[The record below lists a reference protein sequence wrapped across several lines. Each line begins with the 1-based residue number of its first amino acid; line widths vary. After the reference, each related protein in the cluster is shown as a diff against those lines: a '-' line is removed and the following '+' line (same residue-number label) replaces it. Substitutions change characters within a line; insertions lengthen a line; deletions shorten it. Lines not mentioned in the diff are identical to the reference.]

1 MASVRYIILAA
12 CQNAGLYAQ
21 AGWESEA
28 AAWIEKQGDRPCAY
42 VYYRQG
48 VGVAG
53 FDNVSVA
60 FGGSNPSA
68 ALRRVRDSL
77 ERSLEFRSER
87 QTEIG
92 GFPVLAVTAR
102 AKKRV
107 YGFGGVVRPIPP
119 VPPTP
124 TVDYMYFEAVEAN
137 STVAMTSTLTTAP
150 NLEYST
156 DGETWQEW
164 QHTTADSVH
173 TFDTI
178 TLTAIGDRVYLRGDN
193 PNGLGTLPEGT
204 EMPLFSHFD
213 MTGKIAAGGNIMS
226 LLDKNVE
233 MTEVPTLGLVMLFG
247 DTTGEN
253 HNTSLTTPAGMPS
266 VTNIGN
272 YGCNYMYYGC
282 TSLTSAAAMP
292 AVTSISYG
300 GCNSM
305 YAGCT
310 SLTSSAAMPVLTNIG
325 NYGCNHMYYGCTSLT
340 SSAAMPLLTRIDED
354 GCDSMY
360 DGCTSLTA
368 AAAMPVLTLI
378 NKEGCSHMYYGCT
391 SLTAAAAMPAVT
403 SIGFGGCNSM
413 YAGCTS
419 LTSTAAM
426 PVLTLINVEGCSG
439 MYAGCTSLTAAAAMP
454 SLTTIGDN
462 GCESMYSGCTFNM
475 SNDGTALNFDFPT
488 PPITA
493 GETTYPTA
501 YDVAQ
506 WMGNTNGFTE
516 P

>member
-1 MASVRYIILAA
+1 MASVRYIILSA

-28 AAWIEKQGDRPCAY
+28 AAWLEKQGSNPCAY
-42 VYYRQG
+42 VYYRKG

-87 QTEIG
+87 QTEVG
-92 GFPVLAVTAR
+92 GYPALVMTAR

-124 TVDYMYFEAVEAN
+124 TVNYMYFEAQEAN

-193 PNGLGTLPEGT
+193 PNGLGTLPEGA
-204 EMPLFSHFD
+204 EEPQFSHFV
-213 MTGKIAAGGNIMS
+213 MSGKIAASGNIMS
-226 LLDKNVE
+226 LLDKDAE
-233 MTEVPTLGLVMLFG
+233 MTEIPAFGFMMLFG
-247 DTTGEN
+247 DITGKN
-253 HNTSLTTPAGMPS
+253 PNTSLTSAAAMPTVTSIGDYGCAFIYAGCTSLTSAAAMPT
-266 VTNIGN
+266 VTSIGD
-272 YGCNYMYYGC
+272 YGCNGMYVNDTSLTAAAAMPALIDIGNEGCYTMYGGC

-292 AVTSISYG
+292 AVTNIGTYG
-300 GCNSM
+300 CSAM
-305 YAGCT
+305 YQGCT
-310 SLTSSAAMPVLTNIG
+310 SLTTAAAMPAVTNIG
-325 NYGCNHMYYGCTSLT
+325 DNGCGGMYQGCTSLT
-340 SSAAMPLLTRIDED
+340 TAAAMPAVTNIGTY
-354 GCDSMY
+354 GCRAMY
-360 DGCTSLTA
+360 QDCTSLT
-368 AAAMPVLTLI
+368 T
-378 NKEGCSHMYYGCT
+378 
-391 SLTAAAAMPAVT
+391 AAAMPAVT
-403 SIGFGGCNSM
+403 SIG
-413 YAGCTS
+413 
-419 LTSTAAM
+419 
-426 PVLTLINVEGCSG
+426 
-439 MYAGCTSLTAAAAMP
+439 
-454 SLTTIGDN
+454 DN
-462 GCESMYSGCTFNM
+462 GCSDMYSGCTFTM
-475 SNDGTALNFDFPT
+475 SDDGTTLNFDFPT

-493 GETTYPTA
+493 GETTYATA
-501 YDVAQ
+501 YDVAE
-506 WMGNTNGFTE
+506 WMGNTNGFTN

>member
-1 MASVRYIILAA
+1 MASVRYIILSA
-12 CQNAGLYAQ
+12 CQSAGLYTQ

-28 AAWIEKQGDRPCAY
+28 AAWLEKQGTNTCAY

-92 GFPVLAVTAR
+92 GFPALVMTAR

-107 YGFGGVVRPIPP
+107 YGFGGVARP

-124 TVDYMYFEAVEAN
+124 TVDYMYFEAQEAN
-137 STVAMTSTLTTAP
+137 STVALMSMLETAP

-156 DGETWQEW
+156 DGVTWQEW

-173 TFDTI
+173 IFDTI

-193 PNGLGTLPEGT
+193 PNGLGTPPEGAG
-204 EMPLFSHFD
+204 MPLYSHFV
-213 MTGKIAAGGNIMS
+213 MAGKIAAGGNIMS
-226 LLDKNVE
+226 LLDKNAE
-233 MTEVPTLGLVMLFG
+233 MTEIPAFGLMTLFG
-247 DTTGEN
+247 DPTGDN
-253 HNTSLTTPAGMPS
+253 PNTSLTT
-266 VTNIGN
+266 V
-272 YGCNYMYYGC
+272 
-282 TSLTSAAAMP
+282 AAMP
-292 AVTSISYG
+292 AVT
-300 GCNSM
+300 
-305 YAGCT
+305 
-310 SLTSSAAMPVLTNIG
+310 NIG
-325 NYGCNHMYYGCTSLT
+325 NS
-340 SSAAMPLLTRIDED
+340 
-354 GCDSMY
+354 
-360 DGCTSLTA
+360 
-368 AAAMPVLTLI
+368 
-378 NKEGCSHMYYGCT
+378 
-391 SLTAAAAMPAVT
+391 
-403 SIGFGGCNSM
+403 GCNSM

-426 PVLTLINVEGCSG
+426 PAVTNIGNSGCAD
-439 MYAGCTSLTAAAAMP
+439 MYAGCTSLTSAADMP
-454 SLTTIGDN
+454 ALTTIGDS
-462 GCESMYSGCTFNM
+462 GCMNMYIGCTFTM
-475 SNDGTALNFDFPT
+475 SDDGETLNFDFPT

-493 GETTYPTA
+493 GETTYATA
-501 YDVAQ
+501 YDVAE
-506 WMGNTNGFTE
+506 WMGNTNGFTN